1 MKISIPNPCSENWN
15 QMTPS
20 EKGRFCTSCQTQ
32 VINFTEMPVE
42 EIKQF
47 LEQETGATCGRFS
60 RHQIEAFNAAYQE
73 LPSPSNLKRW
83 TMAAVLAGVSALPT
97 FAQDSP
103 ISVPAPLLNTSVSYY
118 HNEVQT
124 TEIRTPSDTIELTGQ
139 IIDAETDEAIFGA
152 TIIVK
157 GTKIGSSTD
166 LDGKFRLIVPKSKET
181 MTLEVHYLGYI
192 TLFHDI
198 VPYSTQNLILKMEE
212 DDVIL
217 GGMVGIMI
225 VSKKQRRANKRAYR
239 KELREERKRER
250 TAKKEQKS

>member
-20 EKGRFCTSCQTQ
+20 EKGRFCASCQTQ

-47 LEQETGATCGRFS
+47 LEQETGSTCGRFS

-73 LPSPSNLKRW
+73 LPNPSNLKRW

-97 FAQDSP
+97 FAQGSP
-103 ISVPAPLLNTSVSYY
+103 ASIPTPLLNTSVSYY
-118 HNEVQT
+118 YNEAQT
-124 TEIRTPSDTIELTGQ
+124 TETASPTDTVELRGQ
-139 IIDAETDEAIFGA
+139 IINAETGEAMIGA
-152 TIIVK
+152 AIIVK

-166 LDGKFRLIVPKSKET
+166 LDGKFRLILPKSKET

-192 TLFHDI
+192 TLFRDI

-212 DDVIL
+212 EDVIL
-217 GGMVGIMI
+217 GGMVGIMV
-225 VSKKQRRANKRAYR
+225 VSKKQQRANKRAYR
-239 KELREERKRER
+239 KELREERKKER
-250 TAKKEQKS
+250 AAKKEQKS